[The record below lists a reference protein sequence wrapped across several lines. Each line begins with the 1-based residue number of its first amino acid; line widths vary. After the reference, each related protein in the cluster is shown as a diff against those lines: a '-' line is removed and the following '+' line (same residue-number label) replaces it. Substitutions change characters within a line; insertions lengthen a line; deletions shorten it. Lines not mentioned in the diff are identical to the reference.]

1 MTESAPLPDHPFIT
15 APHRTILAL
24 SIPVFFSLVAEP
36 LTGLIDTGYI
46 AQLGVVPLAA
56 LGVGTAALSSVFWVF
71 NFLGI
76 GTQTE
81 VAQALGKQNRSRA
94 VRMTSLALVLS
105 ILFGLLLLLIGWPLA
120 PWIAGLLGA
129 APDTTSGTTL
139 LADATLYMRIR
150 LFSAPAILLTLAAFG
165 ALRGMQDMRTP
176 LWIALLINAINIIV
190 DPLLIFGLGPF
201 PEMGIAGAAWASVLA
216 YWIGAIVSVGAIG
229 RKLSLTR
236 QFDLRELTSLFVI
249 GGNLFIRTGLLTL
262 FLLLTTRLATQ
273 IGAESGAAH
282 QAIRQV
288 WLFTALGLDAL
299 AITAQSLIGYFEGAH
314 SINQMKRVAAL
325 CCSWGVGLGV
335 ALGVLM
341 LVATRPISAW
351 LVPDAAL
358 PLFDAAWLVAIFV
371 QPVNALAF
379 VTDGVHWGTGD
390 FAFLRN
396 VMIIATGIGAILLST
411 IDQANPDALLW
422 VWAVTGV
429 WIAIRAA
436 FGVLRVWPG
445 FGRTPFKQPDAVA
458 TV

>member
-1 MTESAPLPDHPFIT
+1 MAEDASLSAHPFVT

-46 AQLGVVPLAA
+46 AQLGIVPLAA
-56 LGVGTAALSSVFWVF
+56 LGVGTAALSSIFWVF

-81 VAQALGKQNRSRA
+81 VAQAVGKHNQPRA
-94 VRMTSLALVLS
+94 VRMTSLALVISMLS
-105 ILFGLLLLLIGWPLA
+105 GLFLLLLGWPVT

-129 APDTTSGTTL
+129 APDTVGGSDL
-139 LADATLYMRIR
+139 LAQATLYMRIR
-150 LFSAPAILLTLAAFG
+150 LCSAPAILLTLVAFG

-176 LWIALLINAINIIV
+176 LWIALLINAINIVV
-190 DPLLIFGLGPF
+190 DPLLIYGIGPF
-201 PEMGIAGAAWASVLA
+201 SEMGIAGAAWASVVA
-216 YWIGAIVSVGAIG
+216 YWIGAVVALVAIG
-229 RKLSLTR
+229 RKLGFTR
-236 QFDLRELTSLFVI
+236 QFDPRELTRLFVI

-299 AITAQSLIGYFEGAH
+299 AVTAQSLIGYFEGANWV
-314 SINQMKRVAAL
+314 SQMKRVAAL
-325 CCSWGVGLGV
+325 CCGWGVGLGV
-335 ALGVLM
+335 ALSLLM
-341 LVATRPISAW
+341 LVATEPISAW

-358 PLFDAAWLVAIFV
+358 PLFGAAWFVAIVV

-396 VMIIATGIGAILLST
+396 VMIIATGIGAFLLST

-422 VWAVTGV
+422 VWAVTGI

-436 FGVLRVWPG
+436 FGVARVWPG
-445 FGRTPFKQPDAVA
+445 IGRTPFKQPDAV
-458 TV
+458 TVA